1 MPLKPVS
8 IKIILIT
15 LKAPYRKTTLLK
27 VMFESGHSVL
37 YSCTDITSKLYILT
51 FLTLVGNYY
60 VVEQPK
66 ILREL
71 KLIVRIIKSKLP
83 FISVRKASVWSEY
96 KKLAAWIVRTRE
108 AVAKWQKTLSQAWLL
123 D

>member
-1 MPLKPVS
+1 
-8 IKIILIT
+8 
-15 LKAPYRKTTLLK
+15 
-27 VMFESGHSVL
+27 MFESGHSVL
-37 YSCTDITSKLYILT
+37 YSCIDITSKLYILT

-83 FISVRKASVWSEY
+83 FISVRKASV
-96 KKLAAWIVRTRE
+96 
-108 AVAKWQKTLSQAWLL
+108 
-123 D
+123 